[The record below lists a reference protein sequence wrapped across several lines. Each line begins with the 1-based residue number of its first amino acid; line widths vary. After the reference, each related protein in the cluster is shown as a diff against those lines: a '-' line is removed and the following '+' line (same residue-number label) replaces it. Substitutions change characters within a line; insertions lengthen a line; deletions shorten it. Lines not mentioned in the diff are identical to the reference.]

1 MKEKVRM
8 ASNSIIASPLAGESA
23 PAISELPTLLRQ
35 WMKLQEEVSVL
46 NAELKQRQTQS
57 KALKSV
63 ILRIMETNK
72 VAALNVSKGTV
83 VHKISEKAEGLSTSF
98 LMKHC
103 KDFFQGDEDRARA
116 LLTYLEEHR
125 SVKKAHDL
133 KLQAPKGGDDDSSRR
148 S

>member
-1 MKEKVRM
+1 MS
-8 ASNSIIASPLAGESA
+8 AIIPSGTDTA
-23 PAISELPTLLRQ
+23 PALSELPALLRQ

-63 ILRIMETNK
+63 ILRIMESNR

-83 VHKISEKAEGLSTSF
+83 VHKISEKAEGISSSF

-103 KDFFQGDEDRARA
+103 KDFFNGDEEKAKA
-116 LLTYLEEHR
+116 LVAYLETHR
-125 SVKKAHDL
+125 SVKQAHDL
-133 KLQAPKGGDDDSSRR
+133 KLQVPKGGEDDMSRR